1 MHIKQEKQEYMKS
14 SFNINESLISTK
26 REGIIETH
34 QLSIT
39 DSIVKSGLP
48 RSRNPWYS
56 YFRHQSP
63 YQMYL
68 LDLHYMY
75 ENCQIS
81 RLHMFIP
88 VGQ

>member
-1 MHIKQEKQEYMKS
+1 MKS
-14 SFNINESLISTK
+14 SFNINESLMSTK